1 MYELYQRI
9 IYNEFLKEQR
19 KKRKLTIAHISKKI
33 SYSPGAISLIEN
45 NNDLLSNT
53 KVSFLLKEYGYD
65 QDFLIQFDYDISKLF
80 DKFINAILF
89 VKSEYIEEAFHD
101 IKNYLIPHKDSVLYS
116 SYYLA
121 EFIYLRHTKNYTNN
135 NTFVFLCNHINLFN
149 EKYQSLIFI
158 YCISYSVY
166 NKNLM
171 EAKKYFD
178 KASSAVA
185 IDKSFEGMYHYFSA
199 SYYIWMND
207 IPNSIYHCEKAIS
220 LFTKSQNY
228 KRLVGTNIIVANQY
242 LKLKQYSKSF
252 DLNLSVY
259 NYAIE
264 NMDLFNQRVSLNNM
278 GFIKMMQSEFDEAAS
293 YFQKIP
299 EEYLKENHYQSY
311 MICLGEID
319 DIENCKRV
327 CLEGKQIAI
336 TPYYQYMFK
345 IYEKYTDDGNLKRLS
360 AKIEKVFEKYDD
372 YLDIF
377 EREFLCVLLGNQYKK
392 LGNIKKALE
401 YYEKLHELS
410 YI

>member
-1 MYELYQRI
+1 MDI
-9 IYNEFLKEQR
+9 NEEE
-19 KKRKLTIAHISKKI
+19 LTINKMLDTKHLYTSKYLVLMY
-33 SYSPGAISLIEN
+33 SYLGIYYRDTHNFSL
-45 NNDLLSNT
+45 
-53 KVSFLLKEYGYD
+53 
-65 QDFLIQFDYDISKLF
+65 SK
-80 DKFINAILF
+80 
-89 VKSEYIEEAFHD
+89 
-101 IKNYLIPHKDSVLYS
+101 
-116 SYYLA
+116 
-121 EFIYLRHTKNYTNN
+121 
-135 NTFVFLCNHINLFN
+135 
-149 EKYQSLIFI
+149 Q
-158 YCISYSVY
+158 
-166 NKNLM
+166 
-171 EAKKYFD
+171 YFD
-178 KASSAVA
+178 LATFYLNA
-185 IDKSFEGMYHYFSA
+185 DKTYEDMFHYFTA
-199 SYYIWMND
+199 SYYIWTDD
-207 IPNSIYHCEKAIS
+207 IPKSIYHCEKAIS
-220 LFTKSQNY
+220 LFTNSQNY

-319 DIENCKRV
+319 DIENCRRV

-377 EREFLCVLLGNQYKK
+377 EREFLCILLGNQYKK